1 MFITIPSSDMVIGEI
16 LIGPD
21 EKEGKAHWDKA
32 FIQPSNR
39 VFMWHSFK
47 CDHSL

>member
-1 MFITIPSSDMVIGEI
+1 MLAADVAIGEL

-32 FIQPSNR
+32 ISQPNSR
-39 VFMWHSFK
+39 VFMWHSLK
-47 CDHSL
+47 CK